1 MLWKGL
7 TVVRPSFQ
15 DFTNIHLRSAAAIQA
30 TTCQSYHHGR
40 QHCCH
45 HYASSSR
52 RSRSSSWRSI
62 WILPTSSLLSSS
74 QLDRPLQAALNSR
87 ALLFGNHQ
95 MFNMYCNH
103 CWQFGCIT
111 SSSRWRRLTELK
123 PGGKRWVG
131 CRRKISK
138 ELEMLSHVTPY
149 WRVTMRLLFKII
161 TVTGSLFQCAQRS
174 QVSRIIS
181 WVIEAN
187 QQTCTPTI

>member
-52 RSRSSSWRSI
+52 RSRSTSWRSS
-62 WILPTSSLLSSS
+62 LPPPYSVPHSLTVPCRQLSAVGLSY
-74 QLDRPLQAALNSR
+74 LAIIKYKCLI
-87 ALLFGNHQ
+87 
-95 MFNMYCNH
+95 CNH

-138 ELEMLSHVTPY
+138 ELEMLSLPCHS
-149 WRVTMRLLFKII
+149 LLESHYEIA
-161 TVTGSLFQCAQRS
+161 VQNYQCVKGHKSKAQRS

-181 WVIEAN
+181 WVIDAN

>member
-52 RSRSSSWRSI
+52 RSRSTSWRSS
-62 WILPTSSLLSSS
+62 LPPPYSVPHSLTVPCRQLSTVGLSY
-74 QLDRPLQAALNSR
+74 LAIIKYKCLI
-87 ALLFGNHQ
+87 
-95 MFNMYCNH
+95 CNH

-138 ELEMLSHVTPY
+138 ELEMLSLPCHS
-149 WRVTMRLLFKII
+149 LLESHYEIA
-161 TVTGSLFQCAQRS
+161 VQNYQCVKAHKS
-174 QVSRIIS
+174 K
-181 WVIEAN
+181 A
-187 QQTCTPTI
+187 

>member
-52 RSRSSSWRSI
+52 RSRSTSWRSS
-62 WILPTSSLLSSS
+62 LPPPYSVPHSLTVPCRQLSTVGLSY
-74 QLDRPLQAALNSR
+74 LAIIKYKCLK
-87 ALLFGNHQ
+87 
-95 MFNMYCNH
+95 CNH
-103 CWQFGCIT
+103 CWKCGCLT
-111 SSSRWRRLTELK
+111 SSSRWKRLTELK
-123 PGGKRWVG
+123 PGGGRWVG
-131 CRRKISK
+131 CRQKISK

-161 TVTGSLFQCAQRS
+161 SVSKVTSQRLRGHKSQGLSVGS
-174 QVSRIIS
+174 
-181 WVIEAN
+181 
-187 QQTCTPTI
+187 